1 MFRSLENAEANF
13 TMWAA
18 TKTGAQRF
26 GLLPRF
32 CLMLIFESYLLPFY

>member
-18 TKTGAQRF
+18 KKTGAQRF
-26 GLLPRF
+26 GLPPRF